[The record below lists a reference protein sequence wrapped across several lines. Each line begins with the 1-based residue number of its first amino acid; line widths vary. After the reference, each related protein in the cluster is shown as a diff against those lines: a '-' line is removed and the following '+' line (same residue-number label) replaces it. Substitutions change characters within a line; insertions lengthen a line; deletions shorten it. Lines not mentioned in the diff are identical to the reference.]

1 MNRFSPPPAVVL
13 DGATLTPESI
23 ALVARGDA
31 IATLA
36 PAARERNAACRH
48 EIAVL
53 LDRGEPLYGA
63 STGVG
68 ALHDRAV
75 EPSERAALQ
84 WNLLRSHAVDTGP
97 PLPASAVR
105 AGMAVRANQLGA
117 GGTGV
122 VPELLDA
129 LVAALES
136 EPPVVGSLGALGT
149 GDLPGL
155 ARIALTLLDGDAG
168 GPQRVR
174 LGLRDAIGFIS
185 SNALTAGRACVLWQE
200 AAGLH
205 ELWLTIAAL
214 SFEAIE
220 ADPVVL
226 AAPVQDAS
234 GDPGQIVVAAR
245 MRLAL
250 GLGPGASGPRAVTP
264 GAPATRIQGP
274 FPFRVVPQVDG
285 ATATA
290 LDAVRTVLAREINA
304 RGVNALID
312 DGRAWPNGNF
322 HAAALTGAVDGLRS
336 ALAGS
341 AALIAGRVGALMDP
355 ALTGCAPFLATRP
368 GRDSGLMMLEYAAH
382 AAAAQTRVLA
392 SPAGPYTA
400 SLAHQV
406 ESHHP
411 LAPVSVAQLA
421 EQLPALR
428 TLLAAEL
435 IAAVRVCRLARRRPR
450 GPLTGALFAHAARLA
465 EDGEDRD
472 LGQVLVTA
480 GELITTWIAARSRG
494 ADADEVGLPAVS
506 AG

>member
-1 MNRFSPPPAVVL
+1 MNRFSPPLAVVL
-13 DGATLTPESI
+13 DGTTLTPE
-23 ALVARGDA
+23 AVARLAGRH
-31 IATLA
+31 ATASLA
-36 PAARERNAACRH
+36 PAARERNAASRS
-48 EIAVL
+48 EIAAL
-53 LDRGEPLYGA
+53 LDRGDPLYGA

-75 EPSERAALQ
+75 PAAEREALQ

-97 PLPASAVR
+97 PLPEAAVR
-105 AGMAVRANQLGA
+105 AGMAVRANQLAA

-129 LVAALES
+129 LVAALDR
-136 EPPVVGSLGALGT
+136 EPVVVGSLGALGT

-155 ARIALTLLDGDAG
+155 ARIALTLLDRDAG
-168 GPQRVR
+168 GPHRVR

-185 SNALTAGRACVLWQE
+185 SNALTAGRACLLWEE
-200 AAGLH
+200 AAALH

-214 SFEAIE
+214 SFEAIA
-220 ADPVVL
+220 ADPIVL
-226 AAPVQDAS
+226 AAPVQEAT
-234 GDPGQIVVAAR
+234 GDPGQIAVAAR

-250 GLGPGASGPRAVTP
+250 GLGPGASGLRALAH
-264 GAPATRIQGP
+264 GATGARIQGP

-285 ATATA
+285 VTTTA
-290 LDAVRTVLAREINA
+290 LATLRTVLTREINA

-312 DGRAWPNGNF
+312 QGRAWPNGNF
-322 HAAALTGAVDGLRS
+322 HAAALTGAVDALRS
-336 ALAGS
+336 ALAAS
-341 AALIAGRVGALMDP
+341 AALIAGRVAALMDP
-355 ALTGCAPFLATRP
+355 ALTGCTPFLAARP

-435 IAAVRVCRLARRRPR
+435 IAAMRACTLGRRRPR
-450 GPLTGALFAHAARLA
+450 GPVTGALFAHAARLA
-465 EDGEDRD
+465 QDGVDRD

-480 GELITTWIAARSRG
+480 GELITTWIAARSPA
-494 ADADEVGLPAVS
+494 ADANDVGLPAVS

>member
-1 MNRFSPPPAVVL
+1 MNRFSPPSDVVL
-13 DGATLTPESI
+13 DGATLTPEAV
-23 ALVARGDA
+23 ALLAGGHA
-31 IATLA
+31 TATLA
-36 PAARERNAACRH
+36 LAARERNAASRDD
-48 EIAVL
+48 IAAL
-53 LDRGEPLYGA
+53 LRRGEPLYGA

-68 ALHDRAV
+68 ALHDRAIPP
-75 EPSERAALQ
+75 EERDALQ

-97 PLPASAVR
+97 PLPVAAVR
-105 AGMAVRANQLGA
+105 AGMVVRANQIGA

-122 VPELLDA
+122 DPGLLDA
-129 LVAALES
+129 LIAALDGET
-136 EPPVVGSLGALGT
+136 PVVRSLGALGT

-155 ARIALTLLDGDAG
+155 ARIALTLLDRDAA
-168 GPQRVR
+168 GPRR
-174 LGLRDAIGFIS
+174 ITLGLRDAIGFIS
-185 SNALTAGRACVLWQE
+185 SNALTAGRACLLWQE
-200 AAGLH
+200 AAALH

-220 ADPVVL
+220 ADPIVL
-226 AAPVQDAS
+226 AAPVQEAT
-234 GDPGQIVVAAR
+234 GDPGQIEVAAR

-250 GLGPGASGPRAVTP
+250 GLGPGAAGQRAIAQ
-264 GAPATRIQGP
+264 GAAGTRIQGP

-290 LDAVRTVLAREINA
+290 LATLRTVLAREINA

-312 DGRAWPNGNF
+312 QGRAWPNGNF
-322 HAAALTGAVDGLRS
+322 HAAALTAAVDALRS

-341 AALIAGRVGALMDP
+341 AALIAARVGALMDP
-355 ALTGCAPFLATRP
+355 ALTGCTPFLAARP

-392 SPAGPYTA
+392 TPAGPYTA

-411 LAPVSVAQLA
+411 LAPVSVAQFA
-421 EQLPALR
+421 EQLTAFR

-435 IAAVRVCRLARRRPR
+435 IAGLRVCALARRRPR
-450 GPLTGALFAHAARLA
+450 GPLTAALSAHAAELA
-465 EDGEDRD
+465 GQGADDD
-472 LGQVLVTA
+472 LGRLLDTA
-480 GELITTWIAARSRG
+480 GRLITTWMTAHATG
-494 ADADEVGLPAVS
+494 TDADRGGLPAVS